1 MQGLKLSLIY
11 PINTILW
18 KEIYIFTLTNESS
31 WVKRCCLVCLV
42 VLCAL
47 LCVMCYNACDACD
60 PLHCGWRYFGVD
72 MCEEQMGCDR
82 QFSEVDCCC
91 YHVICC
97 MDMHIL
103 FYSNFRK
110 LKENM
115 LLFFFFSKILYY
127 TLWSPPCTY
136 ISESLKNILIK
147 SLESIM
153 VNNFSPEDR

>member
-31 WVKRCCLVCLV
+31 RVKRCCLVFV

-115 LLFFFFSKILYY
+115 LHFFFFFQKFYTIHCGPHPAHISLSRWKI
-127 TLWSPPCTY
+127 S
-136 ISESLKNILIK
+136 
-147 SLESIM
+147 
-153 VNNFSPEDR
+153 